1 MSLKVVTLGCRINTY
16 ESEVIKQMPSDIDA
30 IVVNT
35 CAVTGEAERQCRQT
49 IRKLR
54 RENPDAFII
63 VTGCAAQIA
72 PEKYAAMP
80 EVDRVLGNL
89 EKLSAVNFK
98 KAAPAYNVGPL
109 STLSEEPFSSALI
122 GGFEGRNR
130 AFLQIQQGCDN
141 ACTFCIVTKARGK
154 NRSCPP
160 SRVLA
165 EAEKLIKAGFT
176 EFTLTGVNIAD
187 YGKDKPEYGNL
198 TSLAALLLSSF
209 PAIARLRFSSLDI
222 AALDDDFVALMA
234 SEKRLMPHLHF
245 SLQSGDDLILKRMG
259 RRHSRADT
267 LALCRKLKAVR
278 PDIIFGADFIAGFPT
293 ETETMFANTLTLV
306 EEVPILLT
314 HVFPFSERE
323 GTPAAKMPP
332 VRPEIRKERAK
343 RLRDLNSRMLTTY
356 FKSLKGSTE
365 TVLLESE
372 NRGISEHYIHVN
384 LLTPHKAGEMV
395 RVKIVGHKGKEL
407 LGEVID

>member
-165 EAEKLIKAGFT
+165 EAKKLIKAGFT

-198 TSLAALLLSSF
+198 TSLAALLLRSF

-267 LALCRKLKAVR
+267 LTLCRKLKAAR

-343 RLRDLNSRMLTTY
+343 RLRDLNSRMLTAY

-384 LLTPHKAGEMV
+384 LLTPHKAGEIV

>member
-98 KAAPAYNVGPL
+98 KSAPKCNVGPV
-109 STLSEEPFSSALI
+109 SAISEEPFSSALI

-198 TSLAALLLSSF
+198 TSLASLLLRSF

-267 LALCRKLKAVR
+267 LALCRKLKAAR

-314 HVFPFSERE
+314 HVFPFSERD

-343 RLRDLNSRMLTTY
+343 RLRDLNSRMLTAY

>member
-1 MSLKVVTLGCRINTY
+1 
-16 ESEVIKQMPSDIDA
+16 
-30 IVVNT
+30 
-35 CAVTGEAERQCRQT
+35 
-49 IRKLR
+49 
-54 RENPDAFII
+54 
-63 VTGCAAQIA
+63 
-72 PEKYAAMP
+72 
-80 EVDRVLGNL
+80 
-89 EKLSAVNFK
+89 
-98 KAAPAYNVGPL
+98 
-109 STLSEEPFSSALI
+109 
-122 GGFEGRNR
+122 
-130 AFLQIQQGCDN
+130 
-141 ACTFCIVTKARGK
+141 VTKARGK

-160 SRVLA
+160 SRILA
-165 EAEKLIKAGFT
+165 EAEKLIKSGFT

-198 TSLAALLLSSF
+198 TSLAALLLRSF

-222 AALDDDFVALMA
+222 AALGDDFIALMA

-259 RRHSRADT
+259 RRHSRAEA
-267 LALCRKLKAVR
+267 LAFCHKLKAAR

-293 ETETMFANTLTLV
+293 ETETMFANTLKLV
-306 EEVPILLT
+306 EEAPILLT
-314 HVFPFSERE
+314 HVFPFSERD

-332 VRPEIRKERAK
+332 VKPEIRKERAK
-343 RLRDLNSRMLTTY
+343 KLRDLSSHMLTTY
-356 FKSLKGSTE
+356 FKSLEGSTE

-395 RVKIVGHKGKEL
+395 TVKIVGHKGKEL

>member
-154 NRSCPP
+154 NRSCSP

-343 RLRDLNSRMLTTY
+343 RLRDLNSRMLTAY

>member
-267 LALCRKLKAVR
+267 LALCRKLKAAR

-343 RLRDLNSRMLTTY
+343 RLRDLNSRMLTAY

>member
-16 ESEVIKQMPSDIDA
+16 ESEVIKQIPSDIDA

-98 KAAPAYNVGPL
+98 KSAPKCNVG
-109 STLSEEPFSSALI
+109 TLSDLSKEPFSSALI

-160 SRVLA
+160 SRILA
-165 EAEKLIKAGFT
+165 EAEKLLAAGFT

-198 TSLAALLLSSF
+198 TSLAALLLHSF

-234 SEKRLMPHLHF
+234 NEKRLMPHLHF

-259 RRHSRADT
+259 RRHSRAKTID
-267 LALCRKLKAVR
+267 LCRKLKAAR

-293 ETETMFANTLTLV
+293 ETETMFANTLKLV

-332 VRPEIRKERAK
+332 VRSEIRKERAK
-343 RLRDLNSRMLTTY
+343 KLRDLSSRMLTAY

-384 LLTPHKAGEMV
+384 LLTPHKAGEIV
-395 RVKIVGHKGKEL
+395 TVKITGYKGKEL

>member
-98 KAAPAYNVGPL
+98 KSAPKCNVG
-109 STLSEEPFSSALI
+109 TLSALSKEPFSSALI

-130 AFLQIQQGCDN
+130 AFLQIQQGCNN

-160 SRVLA
+160 SRILA
-165 EAEKLIKAGFT
+165 EAEKLLAAGFT

-198 TSLAALLLSSF
+198 TSLAALLLRTF

-222 AALDDDFVALMA
+222 AALDDDFIALMA

-259 RRHSRADT
+259 RRHSRAET
-267 LALCRKLKAVR
+267 IAFCQKLKAAR

-293 ETETMFANTLTLV
+293 ETETMFANTLKLV

-343 RLRDLNSRMLTTY
+343 KLRDLSSRMLTAY
-356 FKSLKGSTE
+356 LKSLKGSTE

-384 LLTPHKAGEMV
+384 LVTPHKAGEMV
-395 RVKIVGHKGKEL
+395 TVKITGYKGKEL
-407 LGEVID
+407 LGEVIN

>member
-72 PEKYAAMP
+72 PEKYATMP

-98 KAAPAYNVGPL
+98 KSAPKYNVGPL
-109 STLSEEPFSSALI
+109 SVLSEEPFSSALI
-122 GGFEGRNR
+122 GGFEGRSR

-141 ACTFCIVTKARGK
+141 TCTFCIVTKARGK

-160 SRVLA
+160 SRILA
-165 EAEKLIKAGFT
+165 EAEKLLAAGFT

-198 TSLAALLLSSF
+198 TSLATLLLHSF
-209 PAIARLRFSSLDI
+209 PVIARLRFSSLDI

-234 SEKRLMPHLHF
+234 NEKRLMPHLHF

-259 RRHSRADT
+259 RRHSRAKTID
-267 LALCRKLKAVR
+267 LCRKLKAAR

-293 ETETMFANTLTLV
+293 ETETMFANTLKLV

-343 RLRDLNSRMLTTY
+343 KLRDLSSRMLTAY
-356 FKSLKGSTE
+356 FESLKGSSE

-372 NRGISEHYIHVN
+372 NRGINEHYIHVN
-384 LLTPHKAGEMV
+384 LLAPYKTGEMV
-395 RVKIVGHKGKEL
+395 TVKITGYKGKEL
-407 LGEVID
+407 LGEIID

>member
-54 RENPDAFII
+54 RENPAAFII

-72 PEKYAAMP
+72 PERYAAMP

-98 KAAPAYNVGPL
+98 KAAPKCNVGPL
-109 STLSEEPFSSALI
+109 NALSEEPFSSALI

-198 TSLAALLLSSF
+198 TSLAALLLRSF

-306 EEVPILLT
+306 EKVPILLT

-343 RLRDLNSRMLTTY
+343 RLRDLNSRMLTAY

-395 RVKIVGHKGKEL
+395 RVRIVGHKGKEL

>member
-165 EAEKLIKAGFT
+165 EAEKLITAGFT

-198 TSLAALLLSSF
+198 TSLAALLLRSF

-343 RLRDLNSRMLTTY
+343 RLRDLNSRMLTAY

-395 RVKIVGHKGKEL
+395 TVKIVGHKGKEL

>member
-198 TSLAALLLSSF
+198 TSLAALLLRSF

-267 LALCRKLKAVR
+267 LALCSKLKAAR

-343 RLRDLNSRMLTTY
+343 RLRDLNSRMLTAY

-395 RVKIVGHKGKEL
+395 RVRIVGHKGKEL

>member
-267 LALCRKLKAVR
+267 LALCRKLKAAR

-306 EEVPILLT
+306 EKVPILLT

-343 RLRDLNSRMLTTY
+343 RLRDLNSRMLTAY

>member
-16 ESEVIKQMPSDIDA
+16 ESEVIKQIPSDIDA

-72 PEKYAAMP
+72 PEKYAAMS

-89 EKLSAVNFK
+89 EKLNAVNFK
-98 KAAPAYNVGPL
+98 KSAPKCNVGPL
-109 STLSEEPFSSALI
+109 SALSEEPFSSSLI

-154 NRSCPP
+154 NRSCSP
-160 SRVLA
+160 SRILA
-165 EAEKLIKAGFT
+165 EAEKLIAAGFT

-198 TSLAALLLSSF
+198 TSLAALLLNTF

-222 AALDDDFVALMA
+222 AALGDDFITLMA
-234 SEKRLMPHLHF
+234 NEKRLMPHLHF

-259 RRHSRADT
+259 RRHSRAE
-267 LALCRKLKAVR
+267 AIAFCQKLKEAR

-293 ETETMFANTLTLV
+293 ETETMFANTLKLV
-306 EEVPILLT
+306 EEAPILLT

-343 RLRDLNSRMLTTY
+343 KLRDLSSRMLTAY
-356 FKSLKGSTE
+356 FKSLEGSTE

-372 NRGISEHYIHVN
+372 NRGINEHYIHVN

-395 RVKIVGHKGKEL
+395 TVKIVGHKGKEL

>member
-343 RLRDLNSRMLTTY
+343 RLRDLNSRMLTAY